1 MCTES
6 PLDTT
11 GAQQPRTPA
20 AAGGQLALEWT
31 RGAAR
36 FRMDQGGHFFQY
48 LAAESD
54 FFFLAAEPETGH
66 ITIANIVESSPI
78 P

>member
-1 MCTES
+1 MCIEY

-20 AAGGQLALEWT
+20 AAGEG
-31 RGAAR
+31 GAAC

-54 FFFLAAEPETGH
+54 FFFLATQPEMGH